1 MSCYFPKI
9 RLSPVALCLLLGA
22 AAPLYAQTAISV
34 PPPTATLTSAKPSLS
49 SSEIVDEM
57 LRHNQARADELKH
70 YESVRHYAVEY
81 KGYSAHIAATL
92 VVEAQYDA
100 ATGKTFHIVSQ
111 SGNGVLVDK
120 VLKRL
125 IESEKDASRDQT
137 STALTPANYK
147 FTLAGIETVDGR
159 PAYVLDV
166 EPLINNKYLYRG
178 KIWVDASEFAV
189 AKIQAQPAKNPSIWI
204 SSTAIDHQYTRTD
217 GFWLPAQNR
226 SETKVRVGG
235 TAVLTIDYGKY
246 QVQEQ
251 KTGTS
256 E

>member
-9 RLSPVALCLLLGA
+9 KVLAVAASVLFCANA
-22 AAPLYAQTAISV
+22 ALFSQTAIPAPS
-34 PPPTATLTSAKPSLS
+34 PTATLVSTKPPLS

-57 LRHNQARADELKH
+57 LHRNRTRAEELKH
-70 YESVRHYAVEY
+70 YESLRHYAVEY

-92 VVEAQYDA
+92 VVEAKYDA
-100 ATGKTFHIVSQ
+100 ATGKTFRIVSQ
-111 SGNGVLVDK
+111 SGNGLLVDK

-125 IESEKDASRDQT
+125 IESEKDADHDKS

-147 FTLAGIETVDGR
+147 FTLAGIEAVDGR
-159 PAYVLDV
+159 PAYVLHV
-166 EPLINNKYLYRG
+166 EPLVDSKYLYRG
-178 KIWVDASEFAV
+178 KIWVDVAEFAV
-189 AKIQAQPAKNPSIWI
+189 AKIEAAPAKNPSVWI
-204 SSTAIDHQYTRTD
+204 SSTAINHQYIRTD

-235 TAVLTIDYGKY
+235 TAVLTIDYGTY
-246 QVQEQ
+246 QVEEQ
-251 KTGTS
+251 KTGNS